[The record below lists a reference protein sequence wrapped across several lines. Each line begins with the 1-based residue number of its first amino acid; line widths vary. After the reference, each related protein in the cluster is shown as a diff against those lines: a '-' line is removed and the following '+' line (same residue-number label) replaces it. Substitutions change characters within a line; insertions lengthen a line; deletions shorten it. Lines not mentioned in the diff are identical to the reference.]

1 MFLLD
6 LLLRIPLGIYQLTG
20 KDIFL
25 WCCFLILPRIM
36 TIKSEKVQKED
47 TIFFFSYD
55 LREMLVSQA
64 KAFIYE
70 GFKCLLM
77 NRLSVDAF
85 L

>member
-1 MFLLD
+1 
-6 LLLRIPLGIYQLTG
+6 
-20 KDIFL
+20 
-25 WCCFLILPRIM
+25 M